1 MAGLSPEEVA
11 KRAGLVPTRI
21 EELEQR
27 GTDATVGELYA
38 LARVL
43 RLDIDA
49 LLREEIQRQVGATL
63 AFRSRD
69 AEWAALSDADLRA
82 CEAALHAGRSLL
94 EANERLGRPRARR
107 WALEAAAPG
116 AQVESEVRVQARAV
130 RELLGNAEGRLPDLL
145 GVYETLDVIVT
156 AHAFEAPDIEAVA
169 VIEAGGTASAA
180 VLVAPSAHAW
190 RNELRRR
197 VLLAHELCHVLFDR
211 ASEGTE
217 AIVDFDAESL
227 SEADGAE
234 PKRSRYL
241 PQALPRER
249 RARAFAAELL
259 MPTAALH
266 TLLGPPRGVHDFTDC
281 ARMVDAVR
289 DHFETPLEIALNQLW
304 NRRYL
309 SPPHGFGAEDGRLN
323 LLNYLR
329 WRLGGATGTRP
340 GNAPPL
346 DLLSRRVQ
354 EAWYAGR
361 CSDGEARRWLGL
373 SPFDALPFAP
383 LE

>member
-1 MAGLSPEEVA
+1 MTGLSPEEVA
-11 KRAGLVPTRI
+11 TRAGVAPTRV
-21 EELEQR
+21 EALEQS
-27 GTDATVGELYA
+27 GADATVGELYA

-49 LLREEIQRQVGATL
+49 LLRGEMRREAGATL

-69 AEWAALSDADLRA
+69 AEWAALSDTDLHA

-94 EANERLGRPRARR
+94 EVNERLGRPRARR
-107 WALEAAAPG
+107 WTLEAGAPG

-130 RELLGNAEGRLPDLL
+130 RELLGNTEGRLPDLL
-145 GVYETLDVIVT
+145 GVYETLDVVVV
-156 AHAFEAPDIEAVA
+156 AHPFGAPDVEAVA
-169 VIEAGGTASAA
+169 VIEAGGTGSAA
-180 VLVAPSAHAW
+180 VVVSPAAHAW
-190 RNELRRR
+190 RNDLRRR

-217 AIVDFDAESL
+217 AIVDFDAEAL
-227 SEADGAE
+227 SDPNATEL
-234 PKRSRYL
+234 KKSRYL
-241 PQALPRER
+241 PQELPRER
-249 RARAFAAELL
+249 RARAFAAEFL
-259 MPTAALH
+259 MPTPALH

-309 SPPHGFGAEDGRLN
+309 APLPGFATDDGRRN
-323 LLNYLR
+323 LLDYLR
-329 WRLGGATGTRP
+329 WRQGGAASLRP
-340 GNAPPL
+340 GTTPAL

-383 LE
+383 QE

>member
-1 MAGLSPEEVA
+1 MAGLSAEEVA
-11 KRAGLVPTRI
+11 ARAGVAPARV
-21 EELEQR
+21 EALEQH
-27 GTDATVGELYA
+27 GTDATLGELYA

-43 RLDIDA
+43 RLDMDA
-49 LLREEIQRQVGATL
+49 LLRGEMQRQPGATL

-82 CEAALHAGRSLL
+82 CEVALHAGRSLL

-107 WALEAAAPG
+107 WTLEASAPG
-116 AQVESEVRVQARAV
+116 AQVEAEVRAQARAV

-145 GVYETLDVIVT
+145 GVYETLDVVVT
-156 AHAFEAPDIEAVA
+156 AHPFEAPDIEAVA
-169 VIEAGGTASAA
+169 VIEAGGAAGAA
-180 VLVAPSAHAW
+180 VLVSPTAHAW
-190 RNELRRR
+190 RNALRRR

-217 AIVDFDAESL
+217 AIVDFDAEAL
-227 SEADGAE
+227 AE
-234 PKRSRYL
+234 SDTTEGKPSRYL
-241 PQALPRER
+241 PQSLPRER
-249 RARAFAAELL
+249 RARAFAAEFL

-309 SPPHGFGAEDGRLN
+309 SQPHGFGAEDGRLN

-329 WRLGGATGTRP
+329 WRLGGAAGTRP
-340 GNAPPL
+340 GSPPPL
-346 DLLSRRVQ
+346 DLLARRVQ
-354 EAWYAGR
+354 EVWYAGR

-373 SPFDALPFAP
+373 SPYDALPFAP
-383 LE
+383 KD